1 MCSQDHSQTLLD
13 HSEYPRNT
21 GELEGSIEPFS
32 FIENRKCGDSL
43 KCRLEL
49 VDGKVKAIQIDPQ
62 GCAVSK
68 ASASIMSEAV
78 KGLSLHQVAER
89 LKQIEAVL
97 SGSQKEQILNGDLLA
112 FASLKRFPMRH
123 RCVTLS
129 WDLVHSILEKL
140 K

>member
-21 GELEGSIEPFS
+21 GELKGSKEPFAI
-32 FIENRKCGDSL
+32 IENPKCGDSL
-43 KCRLEL
+43 KCRLE
-49 VDGKVKAIQIDPQ
+49 VVGGKVGAIQIVPH

-78 KGLSLHQVAER
+78 KGLSLEEVADS
-89 LKQIEAVL
+89 LQNLEAVL
-97 SGSQKEQILNGDLLA
+97 SGRGDEQSLEGDLLA
-112 FASLKRFPMRH
+112 FANLKNFPMRH

-129 WDLVHSILEKL
+129 WELVLSVLESSK
-140 K
+140 